1 MATYKELA
9 DAIIQQEGAF
19 DPRSVNM
26 RMVTQQGLWNVGHL
40 SWASQ
45 RGAVPVNIGGRLW
58 AGWPTYEDAYDGLL
72 RQLRAYAN
80 QGLTLEQMIY
90 KYAPPKENPTESY
103 IAFVSSRT
111 GIPRDG
117 RLADYLDPN
126 SYFQYAGRK
135 ASDTPNPDQPAPLD
149 LGTGEEAAS
158 SGAGFADAISGAE
171 LATLGGAAGIFILLA
186 IAGTAAILLK
196 RA

>member
-19 DPRSVNM
+19 DQRSVNM

-40 SWASQ
+40 VWASQ
-45 RGAVPVNIGGRLW
+45 RGAVPVSIGGRLW
-58 AGWPTYEDAYDGLL
+58 AGWPTYEDSYDGLL

-90 KYAPPKENPTESY
+90 KYAPPKENLTESY
-103 IAFVSSRT
+103 IAFVGSRT

-135 ASDTPNPDQPAPLD
+135 ANETPAPDQPFPLD
-149 LGTGEEAAS
+149 LGTGEEAAD
-158 SGAGFADAISGAE
+158 SGVE
-171 LATLGGAAGIFILLA
+171 LAALGGAAGIFLLLA
-186 IAGTAAILLK
+186 IAGTAAVLLK
-196 RA
+196 RP

>member
-19 DPRSVNM
+19 NPRSVNM

-40 SWASQ
+40 TWASQ

-80 QGLTLEQMIY
+80 RGLTLEQMIY
-90 KYAPPKENPTESY
+90 KYAPPQENPTESY
-103 IAFVSSRT
+103 VAFVSSRT

-117 RLADYLDPN
+117 KLADYLDPN

-135 ASDTPNPDQPAPLD
+135 ASDTPNPDQPSPLD

-158 SGAGFADAISGAE
+158 SGAE
-171 LATLGGAAGIFILLA
+171 LAALGGAAGIFVLLA
-186 IAGTAAILLK
+186 IAGTAVVLLK

>member
-40 SWASQ
+40 TWASQ

-58 AGWPTYEDAYDGLL
+58 AGWPTYEDSYDGLL
-72 RQLRAYAN
+72 RQLRSYAN

-90 KYAPPKENPTESY
+90 RYAPPEENPTESY

-117 RLADYLDPN
+117 KLSDYLDPN

-135 ASDTPNPDQPAPLD
+135 ANETPAPDQPSPLD

-158 SGAGFADAISGAE
+158 SGAQ
-171 LATLGGAAGIFILLA
+171 LAALGGAAGIFVLLA
-186 IAGTAAILLK
+186 IAGTAAVLFK
-196 RA
+196 RT